1 MAYQGKNNYT
11 KVDSF
16 LYKYKYIKNY
26 TYCKQKK
33 KNYIPKTI
41 KSTKRK
47 KRKK

>member
-33 KNYIPKTI
+33 KKTI
-41 KSTKRK
+41 YQKL
-47 KRKK
+47 